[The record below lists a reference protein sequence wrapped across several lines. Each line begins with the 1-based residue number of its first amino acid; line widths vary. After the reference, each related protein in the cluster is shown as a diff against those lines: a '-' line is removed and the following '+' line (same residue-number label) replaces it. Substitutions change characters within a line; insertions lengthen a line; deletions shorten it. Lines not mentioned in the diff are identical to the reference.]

1 MLQRFFRI
9 HTTSWYMLVGILPIM
24 LAGLFTVNTFDG
36 QGDRFIK
43 QGFFVLL
50 SLGVFFLFS
59 SFDYRLLRR
68 SDIVSYLYGGSLVLL
83 ALLFPFG
90 QTIKGARS
98 WFDLGVISFQPS
110 DVAKIVLIIVLAKYF
125 TRRHVEIAQFKHI
138 LVSGVYA
145 LIPFGLI
152 LLQPDFGNAIVI
164 FFIWLGMVFVSGIS
178 KKHVAIVFGIGAVAV
193 LLMWTFVFAQ
203 YQKDRIANFFNPL
216 ADVRG
221 SGYNANQA
229 LIAVGSG
236 QILGKGLGYGTQS
249 RLNFLPEY
257 QTDFVFAAFAEEW
270 GFLGV
275 LVLLI
280 SIAVVM
286 SQLLRAALLGAT
298 NFETLFAL
306 GVAVFFGIHFVV
318 NIGMNMGIMPV
329 TGITLP
335 FMSYGGSHLLVE
347 CAALGM
353 VVGMSRYRRV
363 VHRSGMNNEFLGLE

>member
-1 MLQRFFRI
+1 
-9 HTTSWYMLVGILPIM
+9 MLVGIIPIM
-24 LAGLFTVNTFDG
+24 LAGLFTVKTFDG

-43 QGFFVLL
+43 QGLFVVL

-59 SFDYRLLRR
+59 SFDYRFLRR
-68 SDIVSYLYGGSLVLL
+68 SDIVTYLYGGSLVLL
-83 ALLFPFG
+83 LLLFPFG

-98 WFDLGVISFQPS
+98 WFDLGLISFQPS
-110 DVAKIVLIIVLAKYF
+110 DVVKIVLIIVLAKYF
-125 TRRHVEIAQFKHI
+125 SRRHVEIAQFKHI

-145 LIPFGLI
+145 LVPFSLV
-152 LLQPDFGNAIVI
+152 LLQPDFGNAMVI

-178 KKHVAIVFGIGAVAV
+178 KKHVAVVFGIGAVAV

-203 YQKDRIANFFNPL
+203 YQKNRIATFFNPL

-236 QILGKGLGYGTQS
+236 QLLGKGLGYGTQS
-249 RLNFLPEY
+249 RLSFLPEY

-280 SIAVVM
+280 AIAVVV

-306 GVAVFFGIHFVV
+306 GIAIFFGIHFVV
-318 NIGMNMGIMPV
+318 NIGMNMGVMPV

-363 VHRSGMNNEFLGLE
+363 VHRSGMQNEFLGLE

>member
-1 MLQRFFRI
+1 
-9 HTTSWYMLVGILPIM
+9 MLVGMLPIM

-43 QGFFVLL
+43 QGLFILIG
-50 SLGVFFLFS
+50 LGVFFLFS

-68 SDIVSYLYGGSLVLL
+68 SDVVTYFYGGALFLL
-83 ALLFPFG
+83 LLLFPFG

-98 WFDLGVISFQPS
+98 WFDLGFISFQPS

-125 TRRHVEIAQFKHI
+125 TRRHVEIAHFKHI
-138 LVSGVYA
+138 VVSGVYA
-145 LIPFGLI
+145 LIPFALI

-164 FFIWLGMVFVSGIS
+164 FFIWLGMVFVGGIS
-178 KKHVAIVFGIGAVAV
+178 KKHVAIVFSLGLVAV
-193 LLMWTFVFAQ
+193 VLMWSFVFAQ

-236 QILGKGLGYGTQS
+236 QVFGKGLGYGTQS

-270 GFLGV
+270 GFAGV
-275 LVLLI
+275 VVLLI
-280 SIAVVM
+280 AMGILIT
-286 SQLLRAALLGAT
+286 QLLRAALLGAT

-306 GVAVFFGIHFVV
+306 GIAIFFGIHFVV
-318 NIGMNMGIMPV
+318 NIGMNMGVMPV

-353 VVGMSRYRRV
+353 VVGMSRYGRV
-363 VHRSGMNNEFLGLE
+363 VHRSGMQNEFLGLE

>member
-1 MLQRFFRI
+1 
-9 HTTSWYMLVGILPIM
+9 MLVGIIPIM

-43 QGFFVLL
+43 QGLFVVL

-59 SFDYRLLRR
+59 SFDYRFLRR
-68 SDIVSYLYGGSLVLL
+68 SDIVTYLYGGSLVLL
-83 ALLFPFG
+83 LLLFPFG

-98 WFDLGVISFQPS
+98 WFDLGLISFQPS
-110 DVAKIVLIIVLAKYF
+110 DVVKIVLIIVLAKYF
-125 TRRHVEIAQFKHI
+125 SRRHVEIAQFKHI

-145 LIPFGLI
+145 LVPFSLV
-152 LLQPDFGNAIVI
+152 LLQPDFGNAMVI

-178 KKHVAIVFGIGAVAV
+178 KKHVAVVFGIGAVAV

-203 YQKDRIANFFNPL
+203 YQKNRIATFFNPL

-236 QILGKGLGYGTQS
+236 QLLGKGLGYGTQS
-249 RLNFLPEY
+249 RLSFLPEY

-280 SIAVVM
+280 AIAVVV

-306 GVAVFFGIHFVV
+306 GIAIFFGIHFVV
-318 NIGMNMGIMPV
+318 NIGMNMGVMPV

-363 VHRSGMNNEFLGLE
+363 VHRSGMQNEFLGLE

>member
-1 MLQRFFRI
+1 
-9 HTTSWYMLVGILPIM
+9 M

-36 QGDRFIK
+36 QGDRFVK
-43 QGFFVLL
+43 QGLFVLL

-59 SFDYRLLRR
+59 SFDYRFLRR
-68 SDIVSYLYGGSLVLL
+68 TDIVTYLYGGSLVLL
-83 ALLFPFG
+83 LLLFPFG

-98 WFDLGVISFQPS
+98 WFDLGLISFQPS

-145 LIPFGLI
+145 FLPFALI
-152 LLQPDFGNAIVI
+152 LLQPDFGSAMVM
-164 FFIWLGMVFVSGIS
+164 FFIWFGMVFVSGIS

-193 LLMWTFVFAQ
+193 LLMWTLVFAQ

-236 QILGKGLGYGTQS
+236 QLLGKGLGYGTQS

-270 GFLGV
+270 GFVGV

-280 SIAVVM
+280 AIAIVM
-286 SQLLRAALLGAT
+286 AQLLRAALLGAT

-306 GVAVFFGIHFVV
+306 GVAIFFGIHFVV

-363 VHRSGMNNEFLGLE
+363 VHRSGMQNEFLGLE

>member
-1 MLQRFFRI
+1 
-9 HTTSWYMLVGILPIM
+9 MLVGILPIM

-36 QGDRFIK
+36 QGDRFVK
-43 QGFFVLL
+43 QGLFVLL

-59 SFDYRLLRR
+59 SFDYRFLRR
-68 SDIVSYLYGGSLVLL
+68 TDIVTYLYGSSLVLL
-83 ALLFPFG
+83 LLLFPFG

-98 WFDLGVISFQPS
+98 WFDLGLISFQPS

-145 LIPFGLI
+145 FLPFALI
-152 LLQPDFGNAIVI
+152 LLQPDFGSAMVM
-164 FFIWLGMVFVSGIS
+164 FFIWFGMVFVSGIS

-193 LLMWTFVFAQ
+193 LLMWTLVFAQ

-236 QILGKGLGYGTQS
+236 QLLGKGLGYGTQT

-270 GFLGV
+270 GFVGV

-280 SIAVVM
+280 AIAIVM
-286 SQLLRAALLGAT
+286 AQLLRAALLGAT

-306 GVAVFFGIHFVV
+306 GVAIFFGIHFVV

-363 VHRSGMNNEFLGLE
+363 VHRSGMQNEFLGLE

>member
-1 MLQRFFRI
+1 
-9 HTTSWYMLVGILPIM
+9 MLVGILPIM

-43 QGFFVLL
+43 QGLFVLL

-59 SFDYRLLRR
+59 SFDYRFLRR

-83 ALLFPFG
+83 VLLFPFG

-98 WFDLGVISFQPS
+98 WFDLGLISFQPS
-110 DVAKIVLIIVLAKYF
+110 DVAKIILIIVLAKYF

-138 LVSGVYA
+138 VVSGVYA
-145 LIPFGLI
+145 FIPFALV
-152 LLQPDFGNAIVI
+152 LLQPDFGNAMVI

-236 QILGKGLGYGTQS
+236 QIVGKGLGYGTQS

-275 LVLLI
+275 LVLMI
-280 SIAVVM
+280 SIALLVA
-286 SQLLRAALLGAT
+286 QLLRAALLGAT

-306 GVAVFFGIHFVV
+306 GVAIYFGIHFVV
-318 NIGMNMGIMPV
+318 NIGMNMGVMPV

-353 VVGMSRYRRV
+353 VIGMSRYRRV

>member
-1 MLQRFFRI
+1 
-9 HTTSWYMLVGILPIM
+9 MLVGILPIM

-36 QGDRFIK
+36 QGDRFLK
-43 QGFFVLL
+43 QGIFIIL
-50 SLGVFFLFS
+50 SLAVFFIFS
-59 SFDYRLLRR
+59 SFDYRFLRR
-68 SDIVSYLYGGSLVLL
+68 TDIVTYLYGGSLFLL
-83 ALLFPFG
+83 LLLFPLG

-98 WFDLGVISFQPS
+98 WFDLGFISFQPS
-110 DVAKIVLIIVLAKYF
+110 DVVKIVLIIVLAKYF
-125 TRRHVEIAQFKHI
+125 TRRHVEIAKFKHI
-138 LVSGVYA
+138 MVSGVYA
-145 LIPFGLI
+145 FVPFALV
-152 LLQPDFGNAIVI
+152 LLQPDFGNAMVI

-178 KKHVAIVFGIGAVAV
+178 KRHVAIVFGIGAVAV

-236 QILGKGLGYGTQS
+236 QVLGKGLGYGTQS

-270 GFLGV
+270 GFVGV
-275 LVLLI
+275 LVLFVAI
-280 SIAVVM
+280 SIVVA
-286 SQLLRAALLGAT
+286 QLLRAGLLGAT

-306 GVAVFFGIHFVV
+306 GIAIFFGIHFVV

-363 VHRSGMNNEFLGLE
+363 VHRSGMQNEFLGLE